1 MKRFNITTPLN
12 SQLLSNA
19 GQTPMGMT
27 PHNQLLFSAR
37 VNMSLNHENVF
48 GRDEEDEK
56 VEDEY

>member
-19 GQTPMGMT
+19 GQTPMAMT

-37 VNMSLNHENVF
+37 VNMSLNHENLF
-48 GRDEEDEK
+48 SRDE
-56 VEDEY
+56 